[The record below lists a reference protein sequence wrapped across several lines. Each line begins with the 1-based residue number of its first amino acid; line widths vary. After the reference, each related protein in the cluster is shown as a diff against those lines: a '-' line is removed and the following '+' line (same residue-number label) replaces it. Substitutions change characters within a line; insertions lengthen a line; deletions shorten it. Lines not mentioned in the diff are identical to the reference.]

1 MRAAGTRSIT
11 LRLAMS
17 VGWRSGY
24 KLSAMAIYEMYR
36 NTVTSRLFS
45 VCRCLRNTQ
54 PITIAHPLVAMHIAY
69 DLRYVGPH
77 VAGHTYL
84 LNQYSLPHLP

>member
-1 MRAAGTRSIT
+1 
-11 LRLAMS
+11 MS
-17 VGWRSGY
+17 VGWRTGY

-54 PITIAHPLVAMHIAY
+54 PITIAHPPVAMHIAY